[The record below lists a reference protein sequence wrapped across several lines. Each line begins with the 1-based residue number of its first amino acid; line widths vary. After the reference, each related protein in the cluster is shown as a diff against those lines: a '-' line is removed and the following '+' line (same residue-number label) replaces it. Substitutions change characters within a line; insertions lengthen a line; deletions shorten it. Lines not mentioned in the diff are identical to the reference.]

1 MAKYNV
7 YTRISTNISAE
18 HLLYDLKLYRYDSG
32 GAQTVILDVAHQQ
45 LQSNYETQKHETLDT
60 SDGPEVIYLMD
71 VMLYRKSMMNT
82 RKVLNEPFTR
92 MFTLSEFQSGKACAA
107 DKRENACYFETVIKT
122 QPVNQEENIFELK
135 ISSPERAFIAKN
147 YPVGS
152 IKDPFEKSLIENQIA
167 SRLKAS
173 FPTYPDQ
180 GGASLCGPAAYF
192 YCLQMDRPDVYAQT
206 VRELWRYGKT
216 KIGNL
221 DITPGEGCR
230 HPGGAFY
237 NDEGDPRILG
247 IDWITLA
254 SLRDSENSFFNY
266 DNISDKI
273 GGITMGGKLREWFE
287 KSGYELVMDNVGLNS
302 ISEKEVA
309 ELNKYVKKGYKV
321 ATLISGGLLNG
332 SWLNFKSHWIVWES
346 EAVESSSGV
355 KLKLFSWGSVFQQI
369 PSGVSMASFSRQIYG
384 GLVFKPLK

>member
-82 RKVLNEPFTR
+82 RKVLKEPFTR
-92 MFTLSEFQSGKACAA
+92 MFTLSEFQSGKACSA

-152 IKDPFEKSLIENQIA
+152 VHDPFERSLLEKQIA
-167 SRLKAS
+167 QRINHKTT
-173 FPTYPDQ
+173 PNQRET
-180 GGASLCGPAAYF
+180 SLCGPAAFF
-192 YCLQMDRPDVYAQT
+192 YCLQMDRPDVYAQAA
-206 VRELWRYGKT
+206 RELWRYGKT
-216 KIGNL
+216 KIGKL
-221 DITPGEGCR
+221 EIKPGEGCR
-230 HPGGAFY
+230 HPEGTFY
-237 NDEGDPRILG
+237 SERGSPRVLG
-247 IDWITLA
+247 IDWITMA
-254 SLRDSENSFFNY
+254 SLRDSENAVLDY
-266 DNISDKI
+266 DNISKQTS
-273 GGITMGGKLREWFE
+273 GITAWWSLREWFE
-287 KSGYELVMDNVGLNS
+287 KAGYELVLDNVS
-302 ISEKEVA
+302 PAHISERELND
-309 ELNKYVKKGYKV
+309 LNKYAAQGYRV
-321 ATLISGGLLNG
+321 VSLISVSLLG
-332 SWLNFKSHWIVWES
+332 YSWFNVKNHWIVWES
-346 EAVESSSGV
+346 EAVNSSSGV
-355 KLKLFSWGSVFQQI
+355 NLKFFSWGEVSQGI
-369 PSGVSMASFSRQIYG
+369 PPGTTIDSFRRQTYG